1 MFLLHWE
8 TSYVN
13 KWKELRLATLV
24 EYNTTGIHLRHRN
37 VGHIVHHLMYQEVSD
52 LVTIIVQLIV
62 LHHCIWELR
71 HSSCF
76 GNVESP
82 QSDVR
87 DRFLALS
94 AYGNR
99 LENTVSNLVR
109 SNDAHSSINLSL
121 GQVHRS
127 HREIGRHKLV
137 VVVMTISS
145 TTESKFH
152 VRFQHLILA
161 NDVCPLQALL
171 LLKFGLRI
179 CSLGDFFRHNSLTT
193 ILSEGKVTCR
203 AVEFGNN
210 SSKSCHNNLNLSDKK

>member
-1 MFLLHWE
+1 MH
-8 TSYVN
+8 
-13 KWKELRLATLV
+13 
-24 EYNTTGIHLRHRN
+24 
-37 VGHIVHHLMYQEVSD
+37 QEISD

-62 LHHCIWELR
+62 QHHSIGELR
-71 HSSCF
+71 YSCCF
-76 GNVESP
+76 GDVESP
-82 QSDVR
+82 QSDIC

-99 LENTVSNLVR
+99 TNSTMSNLVR
-109 SNDAHSSINLSL
+109 SNDAHSSISPSL

-137 VVVMTISS
+137 VVVTTISS

-152 VRFQHLILA
+152 VGLQHLILA
-161 NDVCPLQALL
+161 NDVSPLQALL